1 MGVPTPATLST
12 PEEEQRT
19 PEEEE
24 EAAAVART
32 IPVAVAAEAMVEAKA
47 VETNIILQRR
57 AVTVDKFNP
66 AASRALLSHQM
77 AIVLLNTRS
86 SRMLFQSFA
95 PTRGTMAWAESF
107 MT

>member
-1 MGVPTPATLST
+1 MPTPATLST

-24 EAAAVART
+24 EAATVART
-32 IPVAVAAEAMVEAKA
+32 IPVAVAAEAVVEAKA

-66 AASRALLSHQM
+66 AA
-77 AIVLLNTRS
+77 
-86 SRMLFQSFA
+86 
-95 PTRGTMAWAESF
+95 
-107 MT
+107 